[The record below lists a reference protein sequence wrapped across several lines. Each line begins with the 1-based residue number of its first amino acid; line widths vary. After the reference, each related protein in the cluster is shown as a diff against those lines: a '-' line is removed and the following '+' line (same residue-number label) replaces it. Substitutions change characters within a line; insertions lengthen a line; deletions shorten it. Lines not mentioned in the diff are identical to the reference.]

1 MIRIDQRSRVPIY
14 EQIQQ
19 SVEELIL
26 TGIYAAD
33 DQLPSVRALA
43 ADLAINPNTIQKAY
57 HLMESQGLIYSL
69 PGRGSFIALSAD
81 DLRNKR
87 TPDVFANLDLVLNDL
102 WQLRISENDVI
113 VHVQESH
120 AAFCHTAQ
128 KGGDPHDSTKHA

>member
-26 TGIYAAD
+26 AHIYNID

-43 ADLAINPNTIQKAY
+43 VDLAINPNTIQKAY
-57 HLMESQGLIYSL
+57 RLMEHHGLIYSL
-69 PGRGSFIALSAD
+69 PGRGSFIALSAE

-87 TPDVFANLDLVLNDL
+87 TPDVFAKLDLVLNDL
-102 WQLRISENDVI
+102 WQLRISEEDVI
-113 VHVQESH
+113 AHVQKSH
-120 AAFCHTAQ
+120 AAFCHTDQ
-128 KGGDPHDSTKHA
+128 KGGDLHDPDQ

>member
-26 TGIYAAD
+26 TGIYTAD
-33 DQLPSVRALA
+33 DQLPSVRTLA

-57 HLMESQGLIYSL
+57 HLMERQGLIYSL

-81 DLRNKR
+81 DLRSKR
-87 TPDVFANLDLVLNDL
+87 TPDVFANLDIVLNDL

-120 AAFCHTAQ
+120 AAFCNVAQ
-128 KGGDPHDSTKHA
+128 KGGEPHDPAQ